1 MTKEHIKIL
10 VLLTKNN
17 YVCIGLIEFSCR
29 ACRDCV
35 ISAYGKP
42 CGIQK
47 EASVKKLLSGISE
60 QELLEALL

>member
-17 YVCIGLIEFSCR
+17 YVCIGLIEVS
-29 ACRDCV
+29 CRDCV

-60 QELLEALL
+60 QELFEALL

>member
-1 MTKEHIKIL
+1 M
-10 VLLTKNN
+10 LLTKNN
-17 YVCIGLIEFSCR
+17 YVCIGLIEFS
-29 ACRDCV
+29 CRDCV

>member
-17 YVCIGLIEFSCR
+17 YVCIGLIEFS
-29 ACRDCV
+29 CRDCV

-60 QELLEALL
+60 QELFEALL